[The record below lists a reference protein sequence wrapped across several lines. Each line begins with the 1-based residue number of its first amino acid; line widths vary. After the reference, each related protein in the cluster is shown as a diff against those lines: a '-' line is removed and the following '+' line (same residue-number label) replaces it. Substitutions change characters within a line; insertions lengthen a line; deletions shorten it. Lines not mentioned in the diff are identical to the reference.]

1 MYNLYE
7 HLPDGKQLLLG
18 EYGSI
23 PECQRAVAIRWDI
36 MQKLGYVKAEFHCER
51 AETGERLIAW
61 GFDDE
66 EEIPIWR

>member
-23 PECQRAVAIRWDI
+23 PECQRAVEIRWDI
-36 MQKLGYVKAEFHCER
+36 MRQLGYTKVNFHCER
-51 AETGERLIAW
+51 AETVKFSIGW
-61 GFDDE
+61 SYDDE